1 MASTSLANSTVPDIV
16 LLDVGLPGMTGI
28 EGIAPLKA
36 AAPDVQI
43 LILTAFEDDDKIFRA
58 ICAGASGYLL
68 KTSTT
73 AEIATAV
80 AEVHRGGSPMTPRI
94 ARRVLEMF
102 AKANPPKRDYGL
114 SPREQE
120 ILQLLVEGK
129 TVKEAAADFGIS
141 FHTADEYIRSV
152 YGKLQVHTR
161 GGAVAKAPR
170 KAWYSTEC
178 SCWRELEL
186 PQRLHHGPDDGFF
199 GDEVRWKAS
208 DLYDDCSQVAG

>member
-1 MASTSLANSTVPDIV
+1 MNPMSLTLWLIEDNASFCRTIQRVISRLQNVESVRGFGAFEEAIAALADATLPDIV
-16 LLDVGLPGMTGI
+16 LLDVGLPGMSGI

-58 ICAGASGYLL
+58 ICAGANGYLL

-73 AEIATAV
+73 AEIASAV
-80 AEVHRGGSPMTPRI
+80 AEVQSGGSPMTPRI

-102 AKANPPKRDYGL
+102 AKANPPKADYGL

-120 ILQLLVEGK
+120 ILQILVDGK
-129 TVKEAAADFGIS
+129 TVKEAAAALGIS

-161 GGAVAKAPR
+161 GGAVAKAL
-170 KAWYSTEC
+170 KEG
-178 SCWRELEL
+178 L
-186 PQRLHHGPDDGFF
+186 
-199 GDEVRWKAS
+199 V
-208 DLYDDCSQVAG
+208 

>member
-1 MASTSLANSTVPDIV
+1 MSLTLWLIEDNAPFRRTVQRVVSKLPNIETVRGFSTFEEALVALTKATAPDIV

-43 LILTAFEDDDKIFRA
+43 LILTAFEDDDRIFHA
-58 ICAGASGYLL
+58 ICAGASGHLL

-73 AEIATAV
+73 AEIAAAV
-80 AEVHRGGSPMTPRI
+80 AEVQRGGSPMTPRI

-102 AKANPPKRDYGL
+102 AKANPPKRDYRL

-120 ILQLLVEGK
+120 ILQLLVQGK
-129 TVKEAAADFGIS
+129 TVKEAAADLGIS

-152 YGKLQVHTR
+152 YTKLQVHTR
-161 GGAVAKAPR
+161 SGAVAKAI
-170 KAWYSTEC
+170 KEGLA
-178 SCWRELEL
+178 
-186 PQRLHHGPDDGFF
+186 
-199 GDEVRWKAS
+199 
-208 DLYDDCSQVAG
+208 

>member
-1 MASTSLANSTVPDIV
+1 MSLTLWLIEDNAPFRRTVQRVVSKLPNIETVRGFSTFEEALVALTKATAPDIV

-43 LILTAFEDDDKIFRA
+43 LILTAFEDDDRIFRA

-80 AEVHRGGSPMTPRI
+80 AEVQRGGSPMTPRI

-102 AKANPPKRDYGL
+102 AKANPPKRDYRL

-120 ILQLLVEGK
+120 ILQLLVQGK
-129 TVKEAAADFGIS
+129 TVKEAAADLGIS

-152 YGKLQVHTR
+152 YAKLQVHTR
-161 GGAVAKAPR
+161 SGAVAKAI
-170 KAWYSTEC
+170 KEGLA
-178 SCWRELEL
+178 
-186 PQRLHHGPDDGFF
+186 
-199 GDEVRWKAS
+199 
-208 DLYDDCSQVAG
+208 

>member
-1 MASTSLANSTVPDIV
+1 MSLTLWLIEDNAPFRRTVQRVVSKLPKIETVRGFSTFEEALVALSKATTPDIV

-28 EGIAPLKA
+28 EGIVPLKA

-43 LILTAFEDDDKIFRA
+43 LILTAFEDDDRIFRA

-80 AEVHRGGSPMTPRI
+80 AEVRRGGSPMTPRI

-120 ILQLLVEGK
+120 ILQLLVQGK
-129 TVKEAAADFGIS
+129 TVKEAAADLGIS

-152 YGKLQVHTR
+152 YTKLQVHTR
-161 GGAVAKAPR
+161 SGAVAKAI
-170 KAWYSTEC
+170 KEGLA
-178 SCWRELEL
+178 
-186 PQRLHHGPDDGFF
+186 
-199 GDEVRWKAS
+199 
-208 DLYDDCSQVAG
+208 

>member
-1 MASTSLANSTVPDIV
+1 MSRTLWLIEDNAPFRRTVQRVVSKLPNIETVRGFSTFEEALVALTKATAPDIV

-43 LILTAFEDDDKIFRA
+43 LILTSFEDDDRIFRA

-80 AEVHRGGSPMTPRI
+80 AEVQRGGSPMTPRI

-102 AKANPPKRDYGL
+102 AKANPPKRDYRL

-120 ILQLLVEGK
+120 ILQLLVQGK
-129 TVKEAAADFGIS
+129 TVKEAAADLGIS

-152 YGKLQVHTR
+152 YTKLQVHTR
-161 GGAVAKAPR
+161 SGAVAKAI
-170 KAWYSTEC
+170 KEGLA
-178 SCWRELEL
+178 
-186 PQRLHHGPDDGFF
+186 
-199 GDEVRWKAS
+199 
-208 DLYDDCSQVAG
+208 

>member
-1 MASTSLANSTVPDIV
+1 MSLTLWLIEDNASFRRTVQRVVSRLPNIESVRGFGTFEEALAVLATSPVPDIV

-43 LILTAFEDDDKIFRA
+43 LILTVFEDDDKIFLA

-73 AEIATAV
+73 AEIAAAV
-80 AEVHRGGSPMTPRI
+80 SEVQHGGSPMTPRI
-94 ARRVLEMF
+94 ARKVLEMF

-120 ILQLLVEGK
+120 ILQLLVDGK
-129 TVKEAAADFGIS
+129 TVKEAAADLGIS

-152 YGKLQVHTR
+152 YAKLQVHTR
-161 GGAVAKAPR
+161 GGAVAKAL
-170 KAWYSTEC
+170 KE
-178 SCWRELEL
+178 
-186 PQRLHHGPDDGFF
+186 RL
-199 GDEVRWKAS
+199 V
-208 DLYDDCSQVAG
+208 

>member
-1 MASTSLANSTVPDIV
+1 MSLTLWLIEDNAPFRRTVQRVVSKLPNIETVRGFSTFEEALVALTKATAPDIV

-43 LILTAFEDDDKIFRA
+43 LILTAFEDDDRIFHA

-73 AEIATAV
+73 AEIAAAV
-80 AEVHRGGSPMTPRI
+80 AEVQRGGSPMTPRI

-102 AKANPPKRDYGL
+102 AKANPPKRDYRL

-120 ILQLLVEGK
+120 ILQLLVQGK
-129 TVKEAAADFGIS
+129 TVKEAAADLGIS

-152 YGKLQVHTR
+152 YTKLQVHTR
-161 GGAVAKAPR
+161 SGAVAKAI
-170 KAWYSTEC
+170 KEGLA
-178 SCWRELEL
+178 
-186 PQRLHHGPDDGFF
+186 
-199 GDEVRWKAS
+199 
-208 DLYDDCSQVAG
+208 

>member
-1 MASTSLANSTVPDIV
+1 MSLTLWLIEDNAPFRRTVQRVVSKLPKIETVRGFSTFEEALVALSKATTPDIV

-43 LILTAFEDDDKIFRA
+43 LILTAFEDDDRIFRA

-80 AEVHRGGSPMTPRI
+80 AEVQRGGSPMTPRI

-120 ILQLLVEGK
+120 ILQLLVQGK
-129 TVKEAAADFGIS
+129 TVKEAAADLSIS

-152 YGKLQVHTR
+152 YTKLQVHTR
-161 GGAVAKAPR
+161 SGAVAKAI
-170 KAWYSTEC
+170 KEGLA
-178 SCWRELEL
+178 
-186 PQRLHHGPDDGFF
+186 
-199 GDEVRWKAS
+199 
-208 DLYDDCSQVAG
+208 

>member
-1 MASTSLANSTVPDIV
+1 MSLTLWLIEDNASFRRTVQRVVSRLPNIESVRGFGTFEEALAVLSNSPMPDIV

-43 LILTAFEDDDKIFRA
+43 LILTAFEDDDKIFLA

-73 AEIATAV
+73 AEIAAAV
-80 AEVHRGGSPMTPRI
+80 SEVQHGGSPMTPRI
-94 ARRVLEMF
+94 ARKVLEMF

-120 ILQLLVEGK
+120 ILQLLVDGK
-129 TVKEAAADFGIS
+129 TVKEAAADLGIS
-141 FHTADEYIRSV
+141 FHTADECIRSV
-152 YGKLQVHTR
+152 YAKLQVHTR
-161 GGAVAKAPR
+161 GGAVAKAL
-170 KAWYSTEC
+170 KE
-178 SCWRELEL
+178 
-186 PQRLHHGPDDGFF
+186 RL
-199 GDEVRWKAS
+199 V
-208 DLYDDCSQVAG
+208 

>member
-1 MASTSLANSTVPDIV
+1 MSLTLWLIEDNAPFRRTVQRVVSKLPNIETVRGFSTFEEALVALTKSTAPDIV

-43 LILTAFEDDDKIFRA
+43 LILTAFEDDDRIFRA

-80 AEVHRGGSPMTPRI
+80 AEVQRGGSPMTPRI

-120 ILQLLVEGK
+120 ILQLLVQGK
-129 TVKEAAADFGIS
+129 TVKEAAADLGIS

-152 YGKLQVHTR
+152 YTKLQVHTR
-161 GGAVAKAPR
+161 SGAVAKAI
-170 KAWYSTEC
+170 KEGLA
-178 SCWRELEL
+178 
-186 PQRLHHGPDDGFF
+186 
-199 GDEVRWKAS
+199 
-208 DLYDDCSQVAG
+208 

>member
-1 MASTSLANSTVPDIV
+1 MSLTLWLIEDNAPFRRTVQRVVSMLPNIQTVRGFSTFEEALVALTKATAPDIV

-43 LILTAFEDDDKIFRA
+43 LILTAFEDDDRIFRA

-80 AEVHRGGSPMTPRI
+80 AEVQRGGSPMTPRI

-102 AKANPPKRDYGL
+102 AKANPPKRDYRL

-120 ILQLLVEGK
+120 ILQLLVQGK
-129 TVKEAAADFGIS
+129 TVKEAAADLGIS
-141 FHTADEYIRSV
+141 FHTADEYIRTV
-152 YGKLQVHTR
+152 YTKLQVHTR
-161 GGAVAKAPR
+161 SGAVAKAI
-170 KAWYSTEC
+170 KEGLA
-178 SCWRELEL
+178 
-186 PQRLHHGPDDGFF
+186 
-199 GDEVRWKAS
+199 
-208 DLYDDCSQVAG
+208 

>member
-1 MASTSLANSTVPDIV
+1 MSLTLWLIEDNAPFRRTVQRVVSKLPNIETVRGFSTFEEALVALTKATAPDIV

-43 LILTAFEDDDKIFRA
+43 LILTAFEDDDRIFRA

-80 AEVHRGGSPMTPRI
+80 AEVQRGGSPMTPRI

-120 ILQLLVEGK
+120 ILQLLVQGK
-129 TVKEAAADFGIS
+129 TVKEAAADLGIS

-152 YGKLQVHTR
+152 YTKLQVHTR
-161 GGAVAKAPR
+161 SGAVAKAI
-170 KAWYSTEC
+170 KEGLA
-178 SCWRELEL
+178 
-186 PQRLHHGPDDGFF
+186 
-199 GDEVRWKAS
+199 
-208 DLYDDCSQVAG
+208 

>member
-1 MASTSLANSTVPDIV
+1 MSLTVWLIEDNAPFRRTVQRVVSRLPNIDSVVGFSTFEESLATLTKATAPDIV
-16 LLDVGLPGMTGI
+16 LLDVGLPGITGI

-43 LILTAFEDDDKIFRA
+43 LILTAFEDDDRIFRA

-68 KTSTT
+68 KTSTS

-80 AEVHRGGSPMTPRI
+80 AEVQRGGSPMTPRI

-120 ILQLLVEGK
+120 ILQLLVQAK
-129 TVKEAAADFGIS
+129 TIKEAAVDLGIS

-152 YGKLQVHTR
+152 YTKLQVHTR
-161 GGAVAKAPR
+161 SGAVAKAL
-170 KAWYSTEC
+170 KEGLA
-178 SCWRELEL
+178 
-186 PQRLHHGPDDGFF
+186 
-199 GDEVRWKAS
+199 
-208 DLYDDCSQVAG
+208 

>member
-1 MASTSLANSTVPDIV
+1 MSLTLWLIEDNAPFRRTVQRVISKLPNIETVRGFSAFEEALAALSKAAAPDIV

-36 AAPDVQI
+36 AAPNVQI

-73 AEIATAV
+73 AEVATAV
-80 AEVHRGGSPMTPRI
+80 AEVQRGGSPMTPRI

-102 AKANPPKRDYGL
+102 AKANPPRRDYGL

-120 ILQLLVEGK
+120 ILQLLVAGN
-129 TVKEAAADFGIS
+129 TVKEAAADLGLS

-152 YGKLQVHTR
+152 YTKLQVHTR
-161 GGAVAKAPR
+161 SGAVAKAL
-170 KAWYSTEC
+170 KEGLA
-178 SCWRELEL
+178 
-186 PQRLHHGPDDGFF
+186 
-199 GDEVRWKAS
+199 
-208 DLYDDCSQVAG
+208 

>member
-1 MASTSLANSTVPDIV
+1 MSLTLWLIEDNAPFRRTVQRVVSKLPNIETVLGFSTFEEALAALTKATAPDIV

-28 EGIAPLKA
+28 EGIAPLKI
-36 AAPDVQI
+36 AAPEVQI

-58 ICAGASGYLL
+58 VCAGASGYLL

-80 AEVHRGGSPMTPRI
+80 AEVQRGGSPMTPRI

-120 ILQLLVEGK
+120 ILQLLVQGK
-129 TVKEAAADFGIS
+129 TVKEAAADLGIS

-152 YGKLQVHTR
+152 YTKLEVHTR
-161 GGAVAKAPR
+161 SGVVAKAL
-170 KAWYSTEC
+170 KE
-178 SCWRELEL
+178 
-186 PQRLHHGPDDGFF
+186 RL
-199 GDEVRWKAS
+199 V
-208 DLYDDCSQVAG
+208 

>member
-1 MASTSLANSTVPDIV
+1 LYSTFEEALAALSKAAAPDIV

-28 EGIAPLKA
+28 QGIAPLKA

-43 LILTAFEDDDKIFRA
+43 LILTAFEDDEKLFRA

-80 AEVHRGGSPMTPRI
+80 AEVQRGGSPMTPRI

-120 ILQLLVEGK
+120 ILQLLGAGK
-129 TVKEAAADFGIS
+129 TVKEAAADLAIS

-152 YGKLQVHTR
+152 YTKLQVHTR
-161 GGAVAKAPR
+161 SGAVAKAL
-170 KAWYSTEC
+170 KEG
-178 SCWRELEL
+178 L
-186 PQRLHHGPDDGFF
+186 
-199 GDEVRWKAS
+199 V
-208 DLYDDCSQVAG
+208 

>member
-1 MASTSLANSTVPDIV
+1 MSLTLWLIEDNAPFRRTVQRVVSKLPNIETLRGFSTFEEALAALTKTTAPDIV

-28 EGIAPLKA
+28 EGIAPMKA

-43 LILTAFEDDDKIFRA
+43 LILTAFEDDDKIFHA

-80 AEVHRGGSPMTPRI
+80 AEVQHGGSPMTPRI

-102 AKANPPKRDYGL
+102 AKANPPKRNYGL

-120 ILQLLVEGK
+120 ILQLLVQGK
-129 TVKEAAADFGIS
+129 TVKEAAADLGIS
-141 FHTADEYIRSV
+141 FHTADEYIRTV
-152 YGKLQVHTR
+152 YTKLQVHTR
-161 GGAVAKAPR
+161 GGAVAKAI
-170 KAWYSTEC
+170 KEGLA
-178 SCWRELEL
+178 
-186 PQRLHHGPDDGFF
+186 
-199 GDEVRWKAS
+199 
-208 DLYDDCSQVAG
+208 

>member
-1 MASTSLANSTVPDIV
+1 MSLTVWLIEDNAPFRRTVQRVVSRLPNIDSVVGFSAFEESLATLTKATAPDIV
-16 LLDVGLPGMTGI
+16 LLDVGLPGITGI

-43 LILTAFEDDDKIFRA
+43 LILTAFEDDDRIFRA

-68 KTSTT
+68 KTSTS

-80 AEVHRGGSPMTPRI
+80 AEVQRGGSPMTPRI

-120 ILQLLVEGK
+120 ILQLLVQAK
-129 TVKEAAADFGIS
+129 TVKEAAAHLGIS

-152 YGKLQVHTR
+152 YTKLQVHTR
-161 GGAVAKAPR
+161 SGAVAKAL
-170 KAWYSTEC
+170 KEGLA
-178 SCWRELEL
+178 
-186 PQRLHHGPDDGFF
+186 
-199 GDEVRWKAS
+199 
-208 DLYDDCSQVAG
+208 

>member
-1 MASTSLANSTVPDIV
+1 MSLTLWLIEDNASFRRTVQRVVSRLPNIENVRGFGTFEEALAVLANSPVPDIV

-43 LILTAFEDDDKIFRA
+43 LILTAFEDDDKILRA

-68 KTSTT
+68 KTSTS

-120 ILQLLVEGK
+120 ILQLLVDGK
-129 TVKEAAADFGIS
+129 TVKEAAANLGIS

-161 GGAVAKAPR
+161 GGAVAKAL
-170 KAWYSTEC
+170 KEG
-178 SCWRELEL
+178 L
-186 PQRLHHGPDDGFF
+186 
-199 GDEVRWKAS
+199 V
-208 DLYDDCSQVAG
+208 

>member
-1 MASTSLANSTVPDIV
+1 MSLTLWLIEDNAPFRGTVQRVVSKLPNIETVCGFSTFEEALVALTKATAPDIV

-43 LILTAFEDDDKIFRA
+43 LILTAFEDDDRIFHA

-73 AEIATAV
+73 AEIAAAV
-80 AEVHRGGSPMTPRI
+80 AEVQRGGSPMTPRI

-102 AKANPPKRDYGL
+102 AKANPPKRDYRL
-114 SPREQE
+114 SSREQE
-120 ILQLLVEGK
+120 ILQLLVQGK
-129 TVKEAAADFGIS
+129 TVKEAAADLGIS

-152 YGKLQVHTR
+152 YTKLQVHTR
-161 GGAVAKAPR
+161 SGAVAKAI
-170 KAWYSTEC
+170 KEGLA
-178 SCWRELEL
+178 
-186 PQRLHHGPDDGFF
+186 
-199 GDEVRWKAS
+199 
-208 DLYDDCSQVAG
+208 

>member
-1 MASTSLANSTVPDIV
+1 MSLTLWLIEDNAPFRRTVQRVVSKLPNIETVRGFSTFEEALVALTKATAPDIV

-43 LILTAFEDDDKIFRA
+43 LILTAFEDDDRIFRA

-80 AEVHRGGSPMTPRI
+80 AEVQRGGSPMTPRI

-120 ILQLLVEGK
+120 ILQLLVQGK
-129 TVKEAAADFGIS
+129 TVKEAAADLSIS

-152 YGKLQVHTR
+152 YTKLQVHTR
-161 GGAVAKAPR
+161 SGAVAKAI
-170 KAWYSTEC
+170 KEGLA
-178 SCWRELEL
+178 
-186 PQRLHHGPDDGFF
+186 
-199 GDEVRWKAS
+199 
-208 DLYDDCSQVAG
+208 

>member
-1 MASTSLANSTVPDIV
+1 MSLTLWLIEDNASFRRTVQRVISRLPNIETVRGFGTFEEALAALNKTAAPDIV

-36 AAPDVQI
+36 AAPGVQI

-58 ICAGASGYLL
+58 VCAGASGYLL

-80 AEVHRGGSPMTPRI
+80 AEVQNGGSPMTPRI
-94 ARRVLEMF
+94 ARRVLGMF

-120 ILQLLVEGK
+120 ILQSLVQGR
-129 TVKEAAADFGIS
+129 TVKEAAADLGIS

-152 YGKLQVHTR
+152 YGKLEVHSR
-161 GGAVAKAPR
+161 GGAVAKAI
-170 KAWYSTEC
+170 KEGLA
-178 SCWRELEL
+178 
-186 PQRLHHGPDDGFF
+186 
-199 GDEVRWKAS
+199 
-208 DLYDDCSQVAG
+208 

>member
-1 MASTSLANSTVPDIV
+1 MSLTLWLIEDNAPFRRTVQRVVSKLPNIETVRGFSTFEEAIVALTKATAPDIV

-28 EGIAPLKA
+28 EGITPLKA

-43 LILTAFEDDDKIFRA
+43 LILTAFEDDDRIFRA

-73 AEIATAV
+73 AEIAAAV
-80 AEVHRGGSPMTPRI
+80 AEVQRGGSPMTPRI

-102 AKANPPKRDYGL
+102 AKANPPKRDYRL

-120 ILQLLVEGK
+120 ILQLLVQGK
-129 TVKEAAADFGIS
+129 TVKEAAADLGIS

-152 YGKLQVHTR
+152 YTKLQVHTR
-161 GGAVAKAPR
+161 SGAVAKAI
-170 KAWYSTEC
+170 KEGLA
-178 SCWRELEL
+178 
-186 PQRLHHGPDDGFF
+186 
-199 GDEVRWKAS
+199 
-208 DLYDDCSQVAG
+208 

>member
-1 MASTSLANSTVPDIV
+1 MSLTVWLIEDNAPFRRTVQRVVSKLPNIDSVRGFSTFEESLATLTKATAPDIV
-16 LLDVGLPGMTGI
+16 LLDVGLPGITGI

-43 LILTAFEDDDKIFRA
+43 LILTAFEDDDRIFRA

-68 KTSTT
+68 KTSTS

-80 AEVHRGGSPMTPRI
+80 AEVQRGGSPMTPRI

-120 ILQLLVEGK
+120 ILQLLVQAK
-129 TVKEAAADFGIS
+129 TVKEAAAHLGIS

-152 YGKLQVHTR
+152 YTKLQVHTR
-161 GGAVAKAPR
+161 SGAVAKAL
-170 KAWYSTEC
+170 KEGLA
-178 SCWRELEL
+178 
-186 PQRLHHGPDDGFF
+186 
-199 GDEVRWKAS
+199 
-208 DLYDDCSQVAG
+208 

>member
-1 MASTSLANSTVPDIV
+1 MSLTLWLIEDNAPFRRTVQRVVSKLPKIETVRGFSTFEEALVALSKATTPDIV

-28 EGIAPLKA
+28 EGIVPLKA

-43 LILTAFEDDDKIFRA
+43 LILTAFEDDDRIFRA

-80 AEVHRGGSPMTPRI
+80 AEVQRGGSPMTPRI

-120 ILQLLVEGK
+120 ILQLLVQGK
-129 TVKEAAADFGIS
+129 TVKEAAADLGIS

-152 YGKLQVHTR
+152 YTKLQVHTR
-161 GGAVAKAPR
+161 SGAVAKAI
-170 KAWYSTEC
+170 KEGLA
-178 SCWRELEL
+178 
-186 PQRLHHGPDDGFF
+186 
-199 GDEVRWKAS
+199 
-208 DLYDDCSQVAG
+208 

>member
-1 MASTSLANSTVPDIV
+1 MQRVVSKLPNIETVRGFSTFEEALVALTKATAPDIV

-36 AAPDVQI
+36 AAPHVQI
-43 LILTAFEDDDKIFRA
+43 LILTAFEDDDRIFRA

-80 AEVHRGGSPMTPRI
+80 AEVQRGGSSMTPRI

-102 AKANPPKRDYGL
+102 AKANPPKRDYRL

-120 ILQLLVEGK
+120 ILQLLVQGK
-129 TVKEAAADFGIS
+129 TVKETAADLGIS

-152 YGKLQVHTR
+152 YTKLQVHTR
-161 GGAVAKAPR
+161 SGVVAKAI
-170 KAWYSTEC
+170 KEGLAYW
-178 SCWRELEL
+178 
-186 PQRLHHGPDDGFF
+186 
-199 GDEVRWKAS
+199 
-208 DLYDDCSQVAG
+208 

>member
-1 MASTSLANSTVPDIV
+1 MSLTVWLIEDNAPFRRTVQRVVSKLPNIDSVRGFSTFEESLATLTKATAPDIV
-16 LLDVGLPGMTGI
+16 LLDVGLPGITGI

-43 LILTAFEDDDKIFRA
+43 LILTAFEDDDRIFRA

-68 KTSTT
+68 KTSNS

-80 AEVHRGGSPMTPRI
+80 AEIQRGGSPMTPRI

-120 ILQLLVEGK
+120 ILQLLVQAK
-129 TVKEAAADFGIS
+129 TVKEAAADLGIS

-152 YGKLQVHTR
+152 YTKLQVHTR
-161 GGAVAKAPR
+161 SGAVAKAL
-170 KAWYSTEC
+170 KEGLA
-178 SCWRELEL
+178 
-186 PQRLHHGPDDGFF
+186 
-199 GDEVRWKAS
+199 
-208 DLYDDCSQVAG
+208 

>member
-1 MASTSLANSTVPDIV
+1 MSLTLWLIEDNAPFRRTVQRVVSKLPNIETVRGFSTFEEALVALSKATAPDIV

-43 LILTAFEDDDKIFRA
+43 LILTAFEDDDRIFRA

-68 KTSTT
+68 KTSTA

-80 AEVHRGGSPMTPRI
+80 AEVQRGGSPMTPRI

-102 AKANPPKRDYGL
+102 AKANPPKRDYRL

-120 ILQLLVEGK
+120 ILQLLVQGK
-129 TVKEAAADFGIS
+129 TVKEAAADLGIS

-152 YGKLQVHTR
+152 YAKLQVHTR
-161 GGAVAKAPR
+161 SGAVAKAI
-170 KAWYSTEC
+170 KEGLA
-178 SCWRELEL
+178 
-186 PQRLHHGPDDGFF
+186 
-199 GDEVRWKAS
+199 
-208 DLYDDCSQVAG
+208 

>member
-1 MASTSLANSTVPDIV
+1 MPLTLWLIEDNVPFRRTVQRIAGRIENIASTRGFSSCEEALAAIAQAALPDIV

-36 AAPDVQI
+36 AAPRAQVI
-43 LILTAFEDDDKIFRA
+43 ILTAFEDDDKIFNA

-68 KTSTT
+68 KTSTA
-73 AEIATAV
+73 AEITTAV

-102 AKANPPKRDYGL
+102 AKANPPKPDYNL

-120 ILQLLVEGK
+120 ILHLLVEGK
-129 TVKEAAADFGIS
+129 TVKEAAAALTIS

-161 GGAVAKAPR
+161 SSAVAKAL
-170 KAWYSTEC
+170 KE
-178 SCWRELEL
+178 
-186 PQRLHHGPDDGFF
+186 RL
-199 GDEVRWKAS
+199 V
-208 DLYDDCSQVAG
+208 

>member
-1 MASTSLANSTVPDIV
+1 MSLTLWLIEDNAPFRRTVQRVVSKLPDIETVRGFSTFEEALAALGKAAAPDIV

-58 ICAGASGYLL
+58 VCAGASGYLL

-80 AEVHRGGSPMTPRI
+80 AEVQRGGSPMTPRI

-102 AKANPPKRDYGL
+102 AKANPPRRDYGL
-114 SPREQE
+114 SPRERE
-120 ILQLLVEGK
+120 ILQLLVAGK
-129 TVKEAAADFGIS
+129 TVKEAAADLAIS

-152 YGKLQVHTR
+152 YAKLQVHTR
-161 GGAVAKAPR
+161 SGAVAKAL
-170 KAWYSTEC
+170 KEG
-178 SCWRELEL
+178 L
-186 PQRLHHGPDDGFF
+186 
-199 GDEVRWKAS
+199 V
-208 DLYDDCSQVAG
+208 

>member
-1 MASTSLANSTVPDIV
+1 MSRTLWLIEDNAPFRRTVQRVVSKLPNIETVRGFSTFEEALVALTKATAPDIV

-43 LILTAFEDDDKIFRA
+43 LILTAFEDDDRIFRA

-80 AEVHRGGSPMTPRI
+80 AEVQRGGSPMTPRI

-102 AKANPPKRDYGL
+102 AKANPPKRDYRL

-120 ILQLLVEGK
+120 ILQLLVQGK
-129 TVKEAAADFGIS
+129 TVKEAAADLGIS

-152 YGKLQVHTR
+152 YTKLQVHTR
-161 GGAVAKAPR
+161 SGAVAKAI
-170 KAWYSTEC
+170 KEGLA
-178 SCWRELEL
+178 
-186 PQRLHHGPDDGFF
+186 
-199 GDEVRWKAS
+199 
-208 DLYDDCSQVAG
+208 